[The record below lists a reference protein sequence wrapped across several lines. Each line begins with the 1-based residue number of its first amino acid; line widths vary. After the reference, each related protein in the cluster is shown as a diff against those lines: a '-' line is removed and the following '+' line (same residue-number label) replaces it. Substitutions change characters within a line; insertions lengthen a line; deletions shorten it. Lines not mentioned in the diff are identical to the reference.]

1 MKKFKTKKTKF
12 NYRLLIYIVIFI
24 ILFTLAS
31 FLKLNNSYS
40 NFVNMLLSKYS
51 KEDLQNSFINLNL
64 DNLMSNYY
72 FKENITLYNDKSNE
86 IYLLDNDITNEIS
99 NCLLKLGIKA
109 IVIKENEIINYS
121 DKLIINIRQTNSLNS
136 IVTID
141 NDNYIKVMLIAS
153 EMNNLIKNITDYLN
167 SNYPGILVELSKN
180 SNNKIITIEIGE
192 INYNKV
198 AFENTIKL
206 LSLSIKNS
214 II

>member
-121 DKLIINIRQTNSLNS
+121 DKLIINIKQTNSLNS

>member
-64 DNLMSNYY
+64 DNLMNNYY

-121 DKLIINIRQTNSLNS
+121 DKLIINIKQTNSLNS

>member
-64 DNLMSNYY
+64 DNLMNNYY

-121 DKLIINIRQTNSLNS
+121 DKIIINIRQTNSLNS